1 MLVEELL
8 ADAPPEEVGLIN
20 AMRHLDCALT
30 LPGGMLTKVDR
41 ASMACSLEVRAV
53 YLHREV
59 MELAAAVPPNE
70 LANRN
75 AAKLLLKD
83 AARPWL
89 PNELLDRRKQGF
101 AMPLPQWL
109 REDSPLSGMM
119 RRGSGGS
126 PVDELLDA
134 AKLTELRTAHAN
146 SARDATGML
155 HGAYVLER
163 WFERWGDRGPAVE
176 ARRLA

>member
-1 MLVEELL
+1 
-8 ADAPPEEVGLIN
+8 
-20 AMRHLDCALT
+20 MRHLDCALT

-59 MELAAAVPPNE
+59 MELAGTVAPGQ

-89 PNELLDRRKQGF
+89 PDELLDRRKQGF

-109 REDSPLSGMM
+109 REDSPVSGMM
-119 RRGSGGS
+119 RRSES

-134 AKLTELRTAHAN
+134 AKLTELRTAHVN
-146 SARDATGML
+146 GTRDATGML

-163 WFERWGDRGPAVE
+163 WFERWGDCGPAVE
-176 ARRLA
+176 ARQLA